1 MTDNSTRP
9 GEVQLAQATAEGAT
23 GQTVVPVFQPSSGGE
38 VILPSLPDRVYDLR
52 FDPRLAQVQIV
63 DADADGDLD
72 VVLLFNAG
80 TPEQSRI
87 VFVDMV
93 EAAQSGASPLLQ
105 IGEARF
111 GADVVVQQAQ
121 ALAGEQPTLET
132 TAPPGPEAQG
142 TGATHYDDDLGT
154 VIGLLAPQGVIPGV
168 EMTFPSLEPTVA
180 EDDLLDEGSEVP
192 EGSVPLA
199 VDDANRGPEIVR
211 GSTNLIIVFDRSDS
225 MAEDPNVPGFSE
237 RLDLARA
244 ALADLFQAVGSQ
256 GAVNV
261 LVIDFASEAALSGW
275 VGIDQANAYLAGLQN
290 PDEPGP
296 STNYDAAIE
305 LAKTAFDIP
314 GAPATGDNIVYF
326 LSDGMPTRPSGSIG
340 ITGDEVTAWEDFLQA
355 NNTRAFAVGI
365 GNGVTESNLAPIAF
379 DPSDP
384 AGTANTPIL
393 VTDEGQL
400 IDLVLGTLSSFTG
413 NVLTGAGDPAS
424 TPDDFGADGPGAP
437 EITSVV
443 LNAAATLGITG
454 LPFDVVVDTS
464 AGATTLTGSL
474 AGTDYWILEVDNE
487 GPGAG
492 DYQLIL
498 LQPLPHSAEGGIA
511 SLVFDY
517 TIQDS
522 NGDASTASLTI
533 DITDV
538 PGFERLPLIVDPSPH
553 DNDNLVGSDRAEI
566 LGGDDGDDTLHA
578 GAGGDFLFGGHGNDQ
593 LFGEAGNDVLVGGN
607 GDDGLFGGADN
618 DVLSGGAGND
628 SLTGGTGAD
637 IFVYSLAV
645 DEGDDR
651 ILDFSTAEGDR
662 LSFVSVTN
670 TDAPGTLG
678 IEDVVDSFVDGGGAG
693 AVDTLVLD
701 SGTTILITDVNGTLT
716 DLASL
721 ADHSLINGAMA

>member
-1 MTDNSTRP
+1 MTDNSMRP
-9 GEVQLAQATAEGAT
+9 GDVQLAQATAEGTT
-23 GQTVVPVFQPSSGGE
+23 GQTVVPVFQPPSGGE
-38 VILPSLPDRVYDLR
+38 VILPSLPDRIYDLR

-93 EAAQSGASPLLQ
+93 ETAQSGASPMLQ

-121 ALAGEQPTLET
+121 ALAGEQLTLET
-132 TAPPGPEAQG
+132 TAPAGPEAVG

-154 VIGLLAPQGVIPGV
+154 VIGLLAPQGVIPPV

-180 EDDLLDEGSEVP
+180 EDDLLEGSEVP
-192 EGSVPLA
+192 TGSVPLA
-199 VDDANRGPEIVR
+199 VDDANRGPEITR
-211 GSTNLIIVFDRSDS
+211 GPTNLIIVFDRSDS
-225 MAEDPNVPGFSE
+225 MADDPNVPGFSE
-237 RLDLARA
+237 RLDLAKA

-256 GAVNV
+256 GDVNV

-275 VGIDQANAYLAGLQN
+275 VTIEQANAYLAGLEN

-305 LAKTAFDIP
+305 LAKTAFQID
-314 GAPATGDNIVYF
+314 GAPAGGENIVYF
-326 LSDGMPTRPSGSIG
+326 LSDGMPTKPSGSIG
-340 ITGDEVTAWEDFLQA
+340 ITGDEVTAWEDFLRA

-365 GNGVTESNLAPIAF
+365 GTGVTESNLGPIAF
-379 DPSDP
+379 DPNDP
-384 AGTANTPIL
+384 AGPANTPIL

-400 IDLVLGTLSSFTG
+400 IDLVLGTLSTFTG

-454 LPFDVVVDTS
+454 LPFDVAVDAS
-464 AGATTLTGSL
+464 PGATTLTGSL
-474 AGTDYWILEVDNE
+474 AGTDYWVLEVDNE
-487 GPGAG
+487 GLGAG
-492 DYQLIL
+492 DYQLTL
-498 LQPLPHSAEGGIA
+498 LQPLPHSVAGGIA

-517 TIQDS
+517 TIQDAT
-522 NGDASTASLTI
+522 GDASTASLTI

-538 PGFERLPLIVDPSPH
+538 PDFQRLPLIVDPSPH
-553 DNDNLVGSDRAEI
+553 DNNSLVGSDQAEI

-578 GAGGDFLFGGHGNDQ
+578 GGGGDFLFGGHGNDQ

-607 GDDGLFGGADN
+607 GDDS
-618 DVLSGGAGND
+618 LSGGAD
-628 SLTGGTGAD
+628 DDVLAGGAGAD
-637 IFVYSLAV
+637 TFVYSLAA
-645 DEGDDR
+645 DEGSDQ
-651 ILDFSTAEGDR
+651 ILDFSTADGDR
-662 LSFVSVTN
+662 LSFVDV
-670 TDAPGTLG
+670 TDADLSGA
-678 IEDVVDSFVDGGGAG
+678 IDISDVVDSFVDGGSAG
-693 AVDTLVLD
+693 AVDTVVLH
-701 SGTTILITDVNGTLT
+701 SGTTIMITDVNGTLT